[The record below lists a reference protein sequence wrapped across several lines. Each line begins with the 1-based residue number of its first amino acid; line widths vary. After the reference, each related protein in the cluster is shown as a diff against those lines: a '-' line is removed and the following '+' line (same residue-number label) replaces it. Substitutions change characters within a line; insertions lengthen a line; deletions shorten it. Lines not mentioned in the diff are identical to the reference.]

1 MTECTVVGFADGSWS
16 GQWGGWGGRGV
27 AGDGRDD
34 RKCVPPSP
42 PRTSRSGMLER
53 RVRASNVDADQ

>member
-1 MTECTVVGFADGSWS
+1 MTECAVAGFADGSWS

-34 RKCVPPSP
+34 RRCVPPPP
-42 PRTSRSGMLER
+42 PRTS
-53 RVRASNVDADQ
+53 